1 MLGLQ
6 KYPGSSGAKKLSIP
20 NCFVS
25 VLNVFGSP
33 IRFQLFGFL
42 ATLQLHT
49 YSCDG
54 RILGMYE
61 GMNAW
66 MHGCMDVWMYG
77 CMDAWMYGCMDVWMY
92 GCMDAWMYGCMD
104 VWMYGCMDV
113 WMHGCMHV
121 NPCMLV
127 LAKRV
132 C

>member
-1 MLGLQ
+1 MKLLYIMRRANSQYVVMSKQIAFTSETLRAAQARVCSSVYISPCETCMLGLQ

-33 IRFQLFGFL
+33 IRFQFFGFN
-42 ATLQLHT
+42 
-49 YSCDG
+49 
-54 RILGMYE
+54 ILGLDSSVY
-61 GMNAW
+61 
-66 MHGCMDVWMYG
+66 
-77 CMDAWMYGCMDVWMY
+77 
-92 GCMDAWMYGCMD
+92 
-104 VWMYGCMDV
+104 
-113 WMHGCMHV
+113 V